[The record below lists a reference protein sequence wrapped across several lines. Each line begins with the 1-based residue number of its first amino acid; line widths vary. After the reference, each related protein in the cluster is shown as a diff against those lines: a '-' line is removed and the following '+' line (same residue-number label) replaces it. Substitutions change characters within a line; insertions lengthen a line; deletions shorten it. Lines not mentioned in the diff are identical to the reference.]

1 MSVPAAVAGAATAAF
16 AVLCAAFVRQDG
28 LGTFADDSVS
38 YLVMAQ
44 VFSPW
49 QPASAA
55 VADAFSREAVYPP
68 LFPVLLAIAGA
79 AHDYARAHVLTAL
92 LVAACLPLV
101 YLLAVRWLG
110 DRCAALAALL
120 AVALLPS
127 LWIQARGILSEPLF
141 CVLLLSVFW
150 ALDAPMRERPRAVLL
165 GVLLASLVLTR
176 SAGVPVVLALLAWAL
191 LRPGLGAKERV
202 AAVWPV
208 LVAVAAYVGWTTL
221 QPAQIADPNMEMARE
236 RLQAI
241 LSSEQPWAVLA
252 AGIARQAQAM
262 AEAWAG
268 GLLLFWVEGQPV
280 RPLLSGVIGV
290 LALGGLAHRFL
301 SGRADAWMLAA
312 YLVLYLLWPFYDQM
326 TRFLFPAIPVLVLY
340 AFYALLVLANRIDRQ
355 AAAGAALALTI
366 ATLAAP
372 GLAFIHQR
380 FQMREPHA
388 RIVDWYRTPD
398 LAAARARAQV
408 HLGLAADMRD
418 IRALTAP
425 GARVMWVTPAYIAL
439 LADRHAMPAPPASL
453 GPQRYLAAV
462 DAVRPDYVLL
472 TTFHPRDT
480 VRDDAWR
487 VGAHALRGWGDP
499 VHSRAGAVLLRR
511 RP

>member
-68 LFPVLLAIAGA
+68 LFPLLLAVAGT

-110 DRCAALAALL
+110 DRRAALAALL

-141 CVLLLSVFW
+141 CLLLLAAFW
-150 ALDAPMRERPRAVLL
+150 ALDAPMRERRRAVLL
-165 GVLLASLVLTR
+165 GVLLAALVLTR
-176 SAGVPVVLALLAWAL
+176 TAGVPVALALLAWAA
-191 LRPGLGAKERV
+191 LRPGLGAKER
-202 AAVWPV
+202 AAAAWPV
-208 LVAVAAYVGWTTL
+208 LVAIAAYVGWVTL
-221 QPAQIADPNMEMARE
+221 RPAQVADPNMEMARE

-241 LSSEQPWAVLA
+241 LSSEQPWAMLA
-252 AGIARQAQAM
+252 SGIARQAQSM

-268 GLLLFWVEGQPV
+268 GMLLFWVDGQPV
-280 RPLLSGVIGV
+280 RPLLSGVVGV
-290 LALGGLAHRFL
+290 LALGGLAHRFV

-340 AFYALLVLANRIDRQ
+340 AFCALLVLAKRIDRR
-355 AAAGAALALTI
+355 AAAGAVLALTI
-366 ATLAAP
+366 VTLAAP
-372 GLAFIHQR
+372 GLAFIYQR
-380 FQMREPHA
+380 FQVREPHA

-408 HLGLAADMRD
+408 HLGLAADMQE

-425 GARVMWVTPAYIAL
+425 GARVMWVAPAYIAL

-453 GPQRYLAAV
+453 GPQRYHAAV
-462 DAVRPDYVLL
+462 DAARPDYVLL

-480 VRDDAWR
+480 IRDDAWR
-487 VGAHALRGWGDP
+487 VGAQALQEWGEP
-499 VHSRAGAVLLRR
+499 VRSRADAVLLRR